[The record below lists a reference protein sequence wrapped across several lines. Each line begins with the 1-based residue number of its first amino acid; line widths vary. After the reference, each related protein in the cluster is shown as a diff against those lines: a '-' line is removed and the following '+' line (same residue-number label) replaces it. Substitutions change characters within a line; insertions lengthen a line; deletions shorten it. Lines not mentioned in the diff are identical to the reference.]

1 MEEKKN
7 NEAAPEAVRE
17 EEEHIHLPSPSW
29 APIILAAGMSGIVFG
44 IVLTPVLLVI
54 GVVVTVIGLG
64 MWIMDE
70 IRNASTADAQGDGQ
84 AQHTA

>member
-1 MEEKKN
+1 
-7 NEAAPEAVRE
+7 
-17 EEEHIHLPSPSW
+17 
-29 APIILAAGMSGIVFG
+29 
-44 IVLTPVLLVI
+44 VLLVI